1 MLARQGRPFVA
12 VGQGQPHVED
22 LHRPPFVEHQVGRLD
37 VAVDEPFVV
46 GVLEPCRR
54 LPEIVRRLAD
64 IEWPLRFDLGV
75 EIHAVDI
82 FEHDKM
88 DRARRLEVEGPGD
101 VGMVEPGGGLRLPL
115 EARQIGALVD
125 ALYRQDLDRHL
136 VVEGGVFGEVNAAH
150 AAGAEEPQQLVFPE
164 DEALVAP
171 LAELID
177 LPRRQSP

>member
-1 MLARQGRPFVA
+1 
-12 VGQGQPHVED
+12 
-22 LHRPPFVEHQVGRLD
+22 
-37 VAVDEPFVV
+37 
-46 GVLEPCRR
+46 
-54 LPEIVRRLAD
+54 
-64 IEWPLRFDLGV
+64 
-75 EIHAVDI
+75 
-82 FEHDKM
+82 
-88 DRARRLEVEGPGD
+88 
-101 VGMVEPGGGLRLPL
+101 MVEPGGGLRLPL

-136 VVEGGVFGEVNAAH
+136 VGEGGVFGEVNAAH